1 MTILRSQNSRSQAD
15 LQDAGQIR
23 LLALDIDGT
32 IAGKSNQLSQP
43 ILEAVAAVQA
53 KGIAVA
59 IATGRMYRAAL
70 RFHHTLNLRLPLI
83 AYQGAW
89 IQDPITNQ
97 RAWHTPVAAPHALNL
112 LDYFEQPD
120 LRQRLSVHFY
130 IDDDLYVREL
140 TPDTEAYVQ
149 RSGITPIAV
158 GDLRSVLDRAPTKV
172 LALSADT
179 GLMQT
184 VLADLQGMVNPADLH
199 ITTSVATFVEAT
211 HPHAT
216 KGHALKRLAEE
227 ELGLR
232 PEQVMAIGD
241 NCNDLEMIQYAG
253 LGIAMGDAP
262 EIVKATANWI
272 APTVEA
278 DGAAIAIQKFLLS

>member
-1 MTILRSQNSRSQAD
+1 MAMLRSENPRSQTHARD
-15 LQDAGQIR
+15 TQKIR
-23 LLALDIDGT
+23 LLVLDIDGT

-43 ILEAVAAVQA
+43 IVDAVAAVQA
-53 KGIAVA
+53 QGVAVA

-70 RFHHTLNLRLPLI
+70 RFHQALNLQLPLI

-89 IQDPITNQ
+89 IQDPATHQ
-97 RAWHTPVAAPHALNL
+97 RSWHTPVTPSQALDL
-112 LDYFEQPD
+112 LAYLEQAD
-120 LRQRLSVHFY
+120 LRHRLSVHFY
-130 IDDDLYVREL
+130 IDDDLYVREM

-149 RSGITPIAV
+149 RSGIAPIAV
-158 GDLRSVLDRAPTKV
+158 GDLRSVLDRSPTKV
-172 LALSADT
+172 LALSADIA
-179 GLMQT
+179 LMQM
-184 VLADLQGMVNPADLH
+184 VLADLQAITNPQDLH

-216 KGHALKRLAEE
+216 KGHAVQRLAED
-227 ELGLR
+227 LNLQ

-262 EIVKATANWI
+262 EIVKASATWV

-278 DGAAIAIQKFLLS
+278 DGAAVAIQKFLLQ